1 MQAAGFA
8 DVHALI
14 GVELVAVAQGLGAL
28 CHGLFALHQA
38 ILVGASLGKGRAG
51 AAGRHGHLAAG
62 AVFQIAQ
69 QIGHLGAVADVS
81 APQELAVAVVALIA
95 HLALIIRV
103 QVHGLLAVT
112 NLGIGG
118 VGVAEAE
125 VGGHVHR
132 QGGVAG
138 QLGSVKLHADR
149 FAAFIRNGGV
159 AAGEIVILVDFQGG
173 NGLVLH
179 SLAAVGIHIVGACG
193 KGAPVAGIVHG
204 VVFLEHGHGVGT
216 LGSAQIVGVDR
227 IAQVE
232 VQLALI
238 QAHAVGQAGVLLG
251 VNEVPLRLILQNR
264 SLVVLGKLAGAVIEQ
279 GHGMG
284 IGLGVIAHH
293 AAGGAAG
300 PVIRGAHGTAL
311 QLIGFLHVHALAV
324 DDGFHVE
331 LILHVVHLV
340 DLLHAAAQ
348 RSHGGATVNIVPV
361 GSVVVDAAHRTT
373 EPGILIAGVVVLGLV
388 AGLHLVVLGMGGV
401 VVLLAGV
408 HIFRRNDFAV
418 GVLGHLVHI
427 AVVQRIDVVNGLA
440 LLVQLGNA
448 LGGHQEVGVV
458 NAALDLAAVLGHALH
473 IDVVIA
479 NVGVE
484 PLAVRLVVGIGQAR
498 RVHVVHVVECAAAEA
513 LAGHAGFGGVGIELG
528 LDEVHQVVIA
538 HLGGGLPNGLALV
551 VGGLVHFR
559 MQVLQQIGV
568 TGRVAQADGAVV
580 GLVHGVAFFVRGGVG
595 GHLGQLVAEQ
605 RAKGGHLDGVGLRV
619 AAGAG
624 NVGHHAHIKGAVV
637 GQPVVQHQLLL
648 DLGGAFGQVIH
659 HRHGLVAHGQQ
670 LGTVVVHIGHQRLGQ
685 HLHQLDHLSGGHL
698 RVRINVAQYLHRGH
712 GVGIGVLG
720 GPVIARDAQ
729 ILGVVRIEGAQ
740 HGVVALHLQG
750 AVVPVVGVQAD
761 HLALFVGLGRAVL
774 VHTEGI
780 VHVSG
785 DLHIGVEQIVVR
797 ALAVGGGERRA
808 VIHQRLAAGLGVHI
822 HVLVGL
828 EVGQR
833 VGIGDLHGFTAHTA
847 GEGDLGQIVGIIRQ
861 DALGDLLVLRIVE
874 QAAVLHVALIIGDGG
889 AVRLFFPLEGH
900 FGGDLGG
907 LRLPVAQ
914 GHIPQHGQVGNGDLA
929 VAVHIRAQ
937 ILFPVA
943 QGHIPQHGQVGN
955 GDLAVAVQVALVAH
969 AAHGV
974 VAAAALFLFVGIN
987 SHGGSS
993 LLNRGLGLSLG
1004 VHVVQ
1009 LVRVHR
1015 VHSGGKA
1022 LAHVVAD
1029 AGHFAAR
1036 RLIGDIGYRVVH
1048 VLFVQGLVQHR
1059 RQILHGE
1066 AQVGHVH
1073 GSLTAL
1079 CHQGLRQVRLD
1090 RIVALIRRGFHT
1102 LDERFVLLLFLCGD
1116 PLGLQLLCGAADQ
1129 VRGSGKGMHPGCGGY
1144 LLGLEGRGP
1153 CGNHAHLGHQC
1164 RCQHRRDYPLKV
1176 LSHHCPPNCFSCS
1189 CVLKDAQTHHSGKC
1203 LY

>member
-1 MQAAGFA
+1 M
-8 DVHALI
+8 
-14 GVELVAVAQGLGAL
+14 
-28 CHGLFALHQA
+28 
-38 ILVGASLGKGRAG
+38 
-51 AAGRHGHLAAG
+51 
-62 AVFQIAQ
+62 
-69 QIGHLGAVADVS
+69 
-81 APQELAVAVVALIA
+81 
-95 HLALIIRV
+95 
-103 QVHGLLAVT
+103 
-112 NLGIGG
+112 
-118 VGVAEAE
+118 
-125 VGGHVHR
+125 
-132 QGGVAG
+132 
-138 QLGSVKLHADR
+138 
-149 FAAFIRNGGV
+149 
-159 AAGEIVILVDFQGG
+159 
-173 NGLVLH
+173 
-179 SLAAVGIHIVGACG
+179 
-193 KGAPVAGIVHG
+193 
-204 VVFLEHGHGVGT
+204 
-216 LGSAQIVGVDR
+216 
-227 IAQVE
+227 
-232 VQLALI
+232 
-238 QAHAVGQAGVLLG
+238 GQAGVLLG

-528 LDEVHQVVIA
+528 LDEVHQVVIG
-538 HLGGGLPNGLALV
+538 HLVGGLPNGLALV
-551 VGGLVHFR
+551 IGGLVHFR
-559 MQVLQQIGV
+559 MQVLQQVGV

-580 GLVHGVAFFVRGGVG
+580 GLAHGVAVCVRGGVG

-619 AAGAG
+619 AARAG

-648 DLGGAFGQVIH
+648 DLGGAFGQGIH

-698 RVRINVAQYLHRGH
+698 RVRINVAQNLHRGH

-750 AVVPVVGVQAD
+750 AVVLAVGVQAD
-761 HLALFVGLGRAVL
+761 RIALFVGLGRAVL

-797 ALAVGGGERRA
+797 ALAVG
-808 VIHQRLAAGLGVHI
+808 
-822 HVLVGL
+822 
-828 EVGQR
+828 
-833 VGIGDLHGFTAHTA
+833 
-847 GEGDLGQIVGIIRQ
+847 
-861 DALGDLLVLRIVE
+861 
-874 QAAVLHVALIIGDGG
+874 DG
-889 AVRLFFPLEGH
+889 
-900 FGGDLGG
+900 
-907 LRLPVAQ
+907 
-914 GHIPQHGQVGNGDLA
+914 
-929 VAVHIRAQ
+929 
-937 ILFPVA
+937 
-943 QGHIPQHGQVGN
+943 
-955 GDLAVAVQVALVAH
+955 
-969 AAHGV
+969 
-974 VAAAALFLFVGIN
+974 
-987 SHGGSS
+987 
-993 LLNRGLGLSLG
+993 
-1004 VHVVQ
+1004 
-1009 LVRVHR
+1009 
-1015 VHSGGKA
+1015 
-1022 LAHVVAD
+1022 
-1029 AGHFAAR
+1029 
-1036 RLIGDIGYRVVH
+1036 
-1048 VLFVQGLVQHR
+1048 
-1059 RQILHGE
+1059 
-1066 AQVGHVH
+1066 
-1073 GSLTAL
+1073 
-1079 CHQGLRQVRLD
+1079 
-1090 RIVALIRRGFHT
+1090 
-1102 LDERFVLLLFLCGD
+1102 
-1116 PLGLQLLCGAADQ
+1116 
-1129 VRGSGKGMHPGCGGY
+1129 
-1144 LLGLEGRGP
+1144 
-1153 CGNHAHLGHQC
+1153 
-1164 RCQHRRDYPLKV
+1164 
-1176 LSHHCPPNCFSCS
+1176 
-1189 CVLKDAQTHHSGKC
+1189 
-1203 LY
+1203 